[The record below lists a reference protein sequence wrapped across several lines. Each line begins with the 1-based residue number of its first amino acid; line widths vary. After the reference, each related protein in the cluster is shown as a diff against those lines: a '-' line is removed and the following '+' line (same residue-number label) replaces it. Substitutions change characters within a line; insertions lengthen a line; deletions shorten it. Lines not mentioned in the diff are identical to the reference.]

1 MARNRNYAEEYAR
14 EREYSRRLTVRLPL
28 EMADVFIAKCAVD
41 DISPADWVRNKIL
54 EYIQTDIN
62 LGLVQYQGFVF
73 DWNELVSEMDPLIYQ
88 QLREVLPEDTTN
100 EEFLEQYG
108 ELDPSIYDIIDPFG
122 AAGRTVNTEAEE
134 YEHAGV
140 GF

>member
-28 EMADVFIAKCAVD
+28 EMADVFAAKCAVD
-41 DISPADWVRNKIL
+41 GISPADWVRNKIL

-88 QLREVLPEDTTN
+88 QLRAVLPEDTTN

-122 AAGRTVNTEAEE
+122 AAGRTVNNEAEE
-134 YEHAGV
+134 YEHTGV